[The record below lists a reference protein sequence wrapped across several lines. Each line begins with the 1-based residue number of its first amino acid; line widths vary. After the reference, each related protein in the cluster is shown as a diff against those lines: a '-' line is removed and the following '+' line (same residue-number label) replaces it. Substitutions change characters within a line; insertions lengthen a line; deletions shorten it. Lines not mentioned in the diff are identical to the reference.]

1 MPRKFRHSRP
11 NYERKK
17 QHANKKVWNSI
28 RIHHLSLFIFTLFR
42 QVTTRSPT
50 PPRSPSLSCTHTSS
64 LMPTL
69 QELHT
74 SMPALCPGWTDQTT
88 SSPLQDI
95 KLCKVSCQPSSS
107 SSLQPM
113 FVSHSLTITS
123 DLTWKAYVSGHDVT
137 SKIIVQ
143 SPLSAISRQ
152 LNSQSFSVLL
162 QLLDTIR
169 VCPGHA
175 EIKFQQMSMERK
187 GKFLST
193 DGRVVAYEDAG
204 FAVSLNGEVFD
215 RTIRTTDCDVI
226 FHEGKCLSCQSFRPT
241 LRAMHSRW
249 LKKPR
254 SPKTPQKSTNHC
266 FLNTPEKLKRIEKL
280 QARTSLL
287 EKEVKVLKER
297 IAAAAIPVDEAL
309 SRDLATTMEENNEA
323 VLSQFPA
330 GSFQRLFWEQ
340 QLQATRVSSNMKQM
354 RWHPCSHG

>member
-1 MPRKFRHSRP
+1 
-11 NYERKK
+11 
-17 QHANKKVWNSI
+17 
-28 RIHHLSLFIFTLFR
+28 
-42 QVTTRSPT
+42 
-50 PPRSPSLSCTHTSS
+50 
-64 LMPTL
+64 
-69 QELHT
+69 
-74 SMPALCPGWTDQTT
+74 MPALCPGWTDQTT

-169 VCPGHA
+169 VCPGHP

-249 LKKPR
+249 LKRPR

-287 EKEVKVLKER
+287 EKEVKVLKE
-297 IAAAAIPVDEAL
+297 
-309 SRDLATTMEENNEA
+309 
-323 VLSQFPA
+323 
-330 GSFQRLFWEQ
+330 
-340 QLQATRVSSNMKQM
+340 
-354 RWHPCSHG
+354 

>member
-1 MPRKFRHSRP
+1 
-11 NYERKK
+11 
-17 QHANKKVWNSI
+17 
-28 RIHHLSLFIFTLFR
+28 
-42 QVTTRSPT
+42 
-50 PPRSPSLSCTHTSS
+50 
-64 LMPTL
+64 
-69 QELHT
+69 
-74 SMPALCPGWTDQTT
+74 
-88 SSPLQDI
+88 
-95 KLCKVSCQPSSS
+95 
-107 SSLQPM
+107 M
-113 FVSHSLTITS
+113 FVSHSLTITN

-137 SKIIVQ
+137 SKIIAQ
-143 SPLSAISRQ
+143 SPLSAIPRQ
-152 LNSQSFSVLL
+152 LNSQSFRALL
-162 QLLDTIR
+162 LLLDTVR
-169 VCPGHA
+169 VCPGHP

-187 GKFLST
+187 GKFSSM

-204 FAVSLNGEVFD
+204 FAVSPNGEVFD

-226 FHEGKCLSCQSFRPT
+226 FREGKCPSCQSIRPT

-254 SPKTPQKSTNHC
+254 SPKTPQKSTNHR

-309 SRDLATTMEENNEA
+309 SRDHLATTMEENNEA

-354 RWHPCSHG
+354 MAPSHG